1 MRDPQTSLD
10 ASYVALPPMVAIT
23 GDHEPDL
30 GPIVAGA
37 ASWEVDFGGYRLAF
51 GAGTI
56 DRVGPTMRRLGSE
69 RVLLVTDRGLRGAGH
84 VDRLRRSLVEAGSA
98 VFVYD
103 GVEENPTTGH
113 VDEALRIGQAER
125 VDGIVGL
132 GGGSALDC
140 AKAANFLLTGGG
152 RMEDYWGSGKARGP
166 MLPSIGVP
174 TTAGTGS
181 EAQSYALI
189 SQARTKIKMA
199 CGDKAAMFLHVVLDP
214 ALAATVPAGVAAM
227 AGIDAVS
234 HAVESYVT
242 TRRNAISSSFARH
255 AWKLLSDSLPS
266 VLDRSAA
273 LPEWGQAMIGA
284 HLAGAAIEQSML
296 GAAHSC
302 ANPLTARF
310 DIPHGAA
317 VGLMLPHVM
326 RFNAERVGA
335 LYDELAAIGG
345 AGLTL
350 EQQVLELRRAAAL
363 PTTLSACGVPR
374 ESLTELAG
382 AASRQ
387 WTAEFNPRPVSVQQ
401 FRALYE
407 AAY

>member
-1 MRDPQTSLD
+1 V
-10 ASYVALPPMVAIT
+10 VATAD
-23 GDHEPDL
+23 GQEPDL
-30 GPIVAGA
+30 GPIVGGG
-37 ASWEVDFGGYRLAF
+37 ASWEVDFGGYRLVF
-51 GAGTI
+51 GAG
-56 DRVGPTMRRLGSE
+56 RVDQVGQAMRELGSE

-84 VDRLRRSLVEAGSA
+84 VDRLRRSLVAAGA
-98 VFVYD
+98 VVFVYD

-113 VDEALRIGQAER
+113 VDEALRIGKAEG

-189 SQARTKIKMA
+189 SQDRTKIKMA
-199 CGDKAAMFLHVVLDP
+199 CGDKAAMFVHVVLDP
-214 ALAATVPAGVAAM
+214 ELAATVPATVAAM

-242 TRRNAISSSFARH
+242 NRRNALSAAYARH
-255 AWKLLSDSLPS
+255 AWRLLSRSLPP
-266 VLDRSAA
+266 VLARGATPA
-273 LPEWGQAMIGA
+273 EWGEAMIGA

-310 DIPHGAA
+310 DIPHGTA

-326 RFNAERVGA
+326 RFNGERVGG
-335 LYDELAAIGG
+335 LYDELATVDGTG
-345 AGLTL
+345 VPL
-350 EQQVLELRRAAAL
+350 EQTVLELRRVSAL
-363 PTTLSACGVPR
+363 PTTLRECGVTR
-374 ESLTELAG
+374 ESLAELAG

-387 WTAEFNPRPVSVQQ
+387 WTVDFNPRPVSRQQ